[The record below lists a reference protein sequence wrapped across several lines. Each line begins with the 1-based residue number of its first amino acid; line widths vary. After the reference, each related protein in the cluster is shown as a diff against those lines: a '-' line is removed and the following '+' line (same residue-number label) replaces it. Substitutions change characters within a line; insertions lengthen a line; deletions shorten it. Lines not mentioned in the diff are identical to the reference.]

1 VIEAKELPIL
11 PGSAC
16 APATPVIRKRQLLL
30 GMLVLLSVTTYLDR
44 IAISVAGPLGMQKE
58 LGLSPERWGWVLGIF
73 ILSYGLG
80 AVPLGA
86 LGDRNGQRTVL
97 TQIVVWWSVF
107 TGLTGLAMNYAA
119 LLVTRFLFG
128 AGEAGAYPNIS
139 GVIARWFPT
148 DERARSQGFVW
159 AASRVGGALSPWLVV
174 PLAIHLGWRAPFLIF
189 GGFGLVWAGLWYS
202 WYRDP
207 ATHNTAFPSPESAK
221 LVGAPLASPTPT
233 VPWRRLFRSRELW
246 LIMAMYWCYVW
257 GSMFYLSWLHTYL
270 VNGRGLTEQEM
281 GAYSALPF
289 LMGMIGTLTGGFLGD
304 RLVKR
309 LGLSLGRRLMGSV
322 SLGLTTLIF
331 LATAMT
337 SGKVSAIVLLS
348 VGFGVMDCMLPSAW
362 AICLDV
368 GGPYA
373 GAVSGAMNMAGS
385 FGGFACAVSFGY
397 LVKACGNYNG
407 PLLAVAA
414 MVAVSAVLF
423 WMLDPTQPLLP
434 EGATP
439 DTSTKD
445 LCR

>member
-1 VIEAKELPIL
+1 
-11 PGSAC
+11 
-16 APATPVIRKRQLLL
+16 
-30 GMLVLLSVTTYLDR
+30 LLSVVTYLDR

-73 ILSYGLG
+73 ILSYGVG

-86 LGDRNGQRTVL
+86 LGDRMGQRTVL

-107 TGLTGLAMNYAA
+107 TGLTGLAVNYVM
-119 LLVTRFLFG
+119 LLAIRFLFG

-139 GVIARWFPT
+139 GAISRWFPT
-148 DERARSQGFVW
+148 DERARAQGLVW

-174 PLAIHLGWRAPFLIF
+174 PLAVHLGWRAPFLIF
-189 GGFGLVWAGLWYS
+189 GGIGLVWACLWYFS
-202 WYRDP
+202 YRDP
-207 ATHNTAFPSPESAK
+207 VSGTRS
-221 LVGAPLASPTPT
+221 LAVQTEP
-233 VPWRRLFRSRELW
+233 VPWGRLFRSPGLW
-246 LIMAMYWCYVW
+246 LVMAMYWCYVW

-281 GAYSALPF
+281 GAYSAVPF
-289 LMGMIGTLTGGFLGD
+289 IMGMIGTLIGGFLGD

-322 SLGLTTLIF
+322 SLGLTTLMF

-348 VGFGVMDCMLPSAW
+348 IGFGVMDCMLPSAW
-362 AICLDV
+362 AICLDI

-397 LVKACGNYNG
+397 LVKAFGNYNA

-414 MVAVSAVLF
+414 MVAISAVLF
-423 WMLDPTQPLLP
+423 WKLDPTQPLLART
-434 EGATP
+434 ATQN
-439 DTSTKD
+439 
-445 LCR
+445 R